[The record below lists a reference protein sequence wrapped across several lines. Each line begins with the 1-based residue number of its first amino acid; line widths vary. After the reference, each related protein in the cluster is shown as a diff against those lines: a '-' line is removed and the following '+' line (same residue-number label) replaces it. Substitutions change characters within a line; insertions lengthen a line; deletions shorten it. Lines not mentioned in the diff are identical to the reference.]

1 MYISHPLSV
10 TPWPSFEACR
20 GQTLAQRWPV
30 GHAGGASLWQLDA
43 TWQRQRQRLLLSGDI
58 WFIYGLYMVYIW
70 SIYGFIYGYIC
81 LYMVYMVY
89 PDIPVGRDDV
99 EKFDTFLNRE
109 HVFAMFIHCRSTVY
123 LV

>member
-1 MYISHPLSV
+1 MQV
-10 TPWPSFEACR
+10 E
-20 GQTLAQRWPV
+20 LAFGSWMPPGNGNV
-30 GHAGGASLWQLDA
+30 CCFLV
-43 TWQRQRQRLLLSGDI
+43 
-58 WFIYGLYMVYIW
+58 IYGLYMVYIW